1 MSIKKIL
8 VSVALISTVWI
19 ATTAYIGSNTEKHL
33 NSYLKKS
40 NKIYKNSGIKMS
52 LISFDKGFISSQAKL
67 SIDVIDSEIKKELLP
82 LLKLP
87 ITIDY
92 EIENGPILAKNG
104 LAIGAS
110 RIHSTL
116 NINEL
121 LVKNKELKAFIK
133 EDIILDTTMLIHF
146 NNQIDYRSKSNQ
158 IIADID
164 NDIFTIAPLEVR
176 GKMDMQTFVGNFNLV
191 SKSIQGALANKGE
204 VKLEN
209 ITLNADIT
217 KFFDNGFYL
226 GDFEFNVDKFNV
238 NNPNFPQEI
247 KNAKIKMF
255 MKLDQNSSDTVDM
268 NLGMHLNIGETKLP
282 NQYNFA
288 KELSFSYGINGGKLT
303 AWLTFQ
309 KSLKE
314 IQLQQKNIIQKLSL
328 VKTREEQMKVFDELR
343 EVQLEIQNKMALLFA
358 NFLVKD
364 QTEFTLEA
372 NVIDTLNNKSKASC
386 DIKYIGDKELPK
398 TAKEL
403 KAKFQQE
410 LLNWITLNIDLTLQ
424 KSLVNK
430 LPKKNQTQLSMAIIT
445 GMLKDNNS
453 SYEFNANY
461 LPTKLMINGQDKSSM
476 LLLLKMGLENKK

>member
-8 VSVALISTVWI
+8 VSVALISMVWV

-33 NSYLKKS
+33 NSYISKS
-40 NKIYKNSGIKMS
+40 NKIYENSGMKIS
-52 LISFDKGFISSQAKL
+52 LTSFNKGFLSSQAKL
-67 SIDVIDSEIKKELLP
+67 SVDIIDPKIKKELEKF
-82 LLKLP
+82 LKFP
-87 ITIDY
+87 IVINY

-110 RIHSTL
+110 RIHSIM

-121 LVKNKELKAFIK
+121 LTKNKELKEFIK
-133 EDIILDTTMLIHF
+133 KDIIVDTTMLINF
-146 NNQIDYRSKSNQ
+146 NNEVEYESKSNQ
-158 IIADID
+158 IIANID
-164 NDIFTIAPLEVR
+164 NDIYTIAPLEAK
-176 GKMDMQTFVGNFNLV
+176 GKMNMQTFIGNLNLV
-191 SKSIQGALANKGE
+191 SKSIKGDLANKGE

-226 GDFEFNVDKFNV
+226 GDFDFNVDKFNV
-238 NNPNFPQEI
+238 ANPNFPQEI
-247 KNAKIKMF
+247 KNAKVKMF

-268 NLGMHLNIGETKLP
+268 NLGMKLNIGDTKLS

-288 KELSFSYGINGGKLT
+288 KELNFNYGINGGKLT
-303 AWLTFQ
+303 AWLSFQ
-309 KSLKE
+309 KKMKD
-314 IQLQQKNIIQKLSL
+314 IQQQQTNIIQKLSL
-328 VKTREEQMKVFDELR
+328 VKTREEQMKVFEELR
-343 EVQLEIQNKMALLFA
+343 EAQLEIQNKMALLFA

-364 QTEFTLEA
+364 QTEFTLQA
-372 NVIDTLNNKSKASC
+372 DVIDTLNNKSNASC
-386 DIKYIGDKELPK
+386 NIKYIGDKELPK

-410 LLNWITLNIDLTLQ
+410 LLNWITLNIDINLQ

-430 LPKKNQTQLSMAIIT
+430 LPQEIKNQLSMAIMT

-461 LPTKLMINGQDKSSM
+461 VPTKLMVNGQDKSSM
-476 LLLLKMGLENKK
+476 LLLLKQVLPK